1 MIDVTPALKEWKL
14 QTERLR
20 SDSGFAIK
28 ELCADAFLIA
38 PVKSEKSKSSPS
50 KSIACTIM
58 AITHGDEVGGLWA
71 LNTFLANLQPDT
83 ITAPI
88 AVILGNVAAS
98 KAGRRYLEKDLNRS
112 FSAKGDFSEIKRA
125 QELADH
131 VLSQTAF
138 LLDIHQTIEPARE
151 PFFIFPFEKNA
162 YLWARTIDSKMAMV
176 THWGAAFS
184 KDGMC
189 TDAFVNSQGG
199 VGLTVEL
206 GQAGIELKQ
215 LTKGVE
221 LIRAAVAS
229 ASKTYHNQINNQ
241 NSNQEDPS
249 LKSFDEILKADRKIY
264 TWAHTEPYPSAP
276 VQLRD
281 GLFNFLEVKHGE
293 SIGKVGGR
301 ELNCGADGW
310 LMFPKYNRQNLQP
323 PPAELYRVLKQVTDA
338 EKSQL
343 LNLK

>member
-1 MIDVTPALKEWKL
+1 MIDIAPALKEWKS
-14 QTERLR
+14 QIERLR
-20 SDSGFAIK
+20 GDSAYVAK

-38 PVKSEKSKSSPS
+38 PTTSSKSKSPS
-50 KSIACTIM
+50 KKPIACTIM

-71 LNTFLANLQPDT
+71 LNMFLASLKPEHV
-83 ITAPI
+83 TAPI
-88 AVILGNVAAS
+88 AVILGNVTAS
-98 KAGRRYLEKDLNRS
+98 KSGKRYLEKDLNRS
-112 FSAKGDFSEIKRA
+112 FTAKGEFPEIKRA

-131 VLSQTAF
+131 VLSKTAF

-151 PFFIFPFEKNA
+151 PFFIFPFEKKA
-162 YLWARTIDSKMAMV
+162 YLWARTIEPKMALV

-206 GQAGIELKQ
+206 GQAGIEKKQ
-215 LTKGVE
+215 LSKGVE
-221 LIRAAVAS
+221 LIRGAVTS
-229 ASKTYHNQINNQ
+229 ASKTYHNQ
-241 NSNQEDPS
+241 EDD
-249 LKSFDEILKADRKIY
+249 LLKKSFDEILTADRKIY
-264 TWAHTEPYPSAP
+264 TWAHTEPYPNAP

-310 LMFPKYNRQNLQP
+310 MMFPKYNRQNLQP
-323 PPAELYRVLKQVTDA
+323 PPAELYRVLKQVTTA
-338 EKSQL
+338 EKSEL
-343 LNLK
+343 IGAT